1 MGCKCQ
7 KAGFNYDAYN
17 AARPGTRPAP
27 GTPGGPRGPQTAGRP
42 APGTVPKP
50 GTPGGP
56 RGPQTAGRPAPGTVP
71 KPGTP
76 GGPRGDLRC
85 GNALAGYSRPQ
96 RPHIPGF
103 ENAPGMRPHR
113 PDLA

>member
-1 MGCKCQ
+1 MGCKCK
-7 KAGFNYDAYN
+7 KAGFDYDAYN
-17 AARPGTRPAP
+17 AARPGTRPA
-27 GTPGGPRGPQTAGRP
+27 
-42 APGTVPKP
+42 P

-103 ENAPGMRPHR
+103 ENAPGIRPHR

>member
-17 AARPGTRPAP
+17 AARPGTRPA
-27 GTPGGPRGPQTAGRP
+27 
-42 APGTVPKP
+42 P

>member
-7 KAGFNYDAYN
+7 KAGFDYDAYN
-17 AARPGTRPAP
+17 AARPGTRPA
-27 GTPGGPRGPQTAGRP
+27 
-42 APGTVPKP
+42 P

>member
-7 KAGFNYDAYN
+7 KAGFDYDAYN
-17 AARPGTRPAP
+17 AARPGTRPA
-27 GTPGGPRGPQTAGRP
+27 
-42 APGTVPKP
+42 
-50 GTPGGP
+50 
-56 RGPQTAGRPAPGTVP
+56 
-71 KPGTP
+71 PGTP

-103 ENAPGMRPHR
+103 ENAPGIRPHR